1 MMKSGKRTFILE
13 CLVDLTHIAQRR
25 FSFECKCPVLD
36 VLQYIRLHSMV
47 QSGDLEDGN
56 KVVDELSGNYFSQE
70 VITPILDAYV
80 CELEAQM
87 RDACRGTGRV
97 LTPRA
102 RICTFGFLWLRRRLS
117 ARMASFAGADFERI
131 WSHISR
137 LSATSSAPAG
147 ISSEVA
153 LSEASE
159 CQRVLDVC
167 DDEDGAH
174 RRRRRSETSPRAS
187 CSTMSSCFGGCTL
200 R

>member
-1 MMKSGKRTFILE
+1 MRESGKRTFILE
-13 CLVDLTHIAQRR
+13 CLVDLTHIAQRW
-25 FSFECKCPVLD
+25 FSFECKSPVLD
-36 VLQYIRLHSMV
+36 VLQYVRLHSVV
-47 QSGDLEDGN
+47 QTGDLKDGN
-56 KVVDELSGNYFSQE
+56 KVVDELPGSYFSQKM
-70 VITPILDAYV
+70 ITPILDAYV

-87 RDACRGTGRV
+87 RDACRGTGRE

-102 RICTFGFLWLRRRLS
+102 RICTFGFLWLRRRLR

-147 ISSEVA
+147 MSSEVA
-153 LSEASE
+153 LSEAGQ

-167 DDEDGAH
+167 DDEGCTH
-174 RRRRRSETSPRAS
+174 RRRRRSGAFPRAS
-187 CSTMSSCFGGCTL
+187 CSTMSSCFGGCTP

>member
-13 CLVDLTHIAQRR
+13 CLVDLTHITQRR
-25 FSFECKCPVLD
+25 FSFERKCPVLD
-36 VLQYIRLHSMV
+36 VLQYIRLHSKV
-47 QSGDLEDGN
+47 QTGDLEDGN
-56 KVVDELSGNYFSQE
+56 KVVDELSGNYFGQE

-87 RDACRGTGRV
+87 RDACRGMGRV

-153 LSEASE
+153 LSEAGQ

-174 RRRRRSETSPRAS
+174 RRRRQSETCPRAS
-187 CSTMSSCFGGCTL
+187 CSTMSSCFGGCTP